1 MTRHFLGL
9 FLIIVATLAAVSWG
23 QDKLL
28 QLYSKPELPDES
40 ALKVAASLLR
50 SELGSIPTEQWQARV
65 AAEATKTGVGLE
77 LFRNSDIAG
86 EATLDKLNGD
96 GMVQMQSAS
105 GESWALRRLNAD
117 YVLAVESI
125 APALKRGPLEW
136 ALTLVFYVAIALGIM
151 LWIWPLA
158 RDLRAL
164 ESAAAQYGNRNW
176 SFPAQIKPHSQI
188 YGLATTFRNMAT
200 RIDSLIASH
209 KDMSNAVSH
218 EIKTPLSRMQFEIEL
233 AQQATELAALKTPL
247 GNIKSDIAAINGL
260 VSSTLSYAIL
270 ERAGL
275 ELNLSRHDFTA
286 LIPGIA
292 AQVERDSDAAVR
304 IRTDVQ
310 SDASAVLCD
319 AHLFE
324 SVLKNLL
331 YNGVRYARRDILVT
345 FRCDAGANRLLVD
358 DDGPGIA
365 PDKRTRVFE
374 PFVQLDQPPQHR
386 VGFGL
391 GLAIVKRCLE
401 WHGGQ
406 VEVSQ
411 GPLGGARFTATWPP
425 TGPA

>member
-28 QLYSKPELPDES
+28 QLYSRPDLPDES
-40 ALKVAASLLR
+40 ALEVATSLLR
-50 SELGSIPTEQWQARV
+50 SELGSIPTAQWQARV

-77 LFRNSDIAG
+77 LFKNSDIAG

-96 GMVQMQSAS
+96 GIVQMQGAS

-117 YVLAVESI
+117 YVLAVESN
-125 APALKRGPLEW
+125 APTLERGPLEW

-176 SFPAQIKPHSQI
+176 SFPAQIKSHSQI
-188 YGLATTFRNMAT
+188 YGLATTFRNMAA

-292 AQVERDSDAAVR
+292 AQVERDSGAGVR

-310 SDASAVLCD
+310 ADAGAVLCD

-345 FRCDAGANRLLVD
+345 FRCDGAANQLLVD
-358 DDGPGIA
+358 DDGPGIP
-365 PDKRTRVFE
+365 PDKWTRVFE
-374 PFVQLDQPPQHR
+374 PFVQLDQSPQHR

-411 GPLGGARFTATWPP
+411 GPLGGARFTARWPP
-425 TGPA
+425 TGPL